1 MLWFCR
7 TQEEFQRWS
16 IDMASKY
23 GYTAEFTGLGNAI
36 QEATALASSGIVDV
50 GCATQVHSVGL

>member
-1 MLWFCR
+1 
-7 TQEEFQRWS
+7 
-16 IDMASKY
+16 MASKY